1 MSKKQLPVIG
11 ETLTWGQKLNDYI
24 SSLDNSV
31 NISLYGAVGDGVK
44 DDTAAVQEAV
54 IEAFTGAVSENS
66 TLGLNYYGKIIDFGG
81 KTVKISETLY
91 LPKGSGIIFA
101 NGNLIA
107 ADDFVGRFM
116 ISTYETGKQ
125 EDWGYPK
132 HNSQIKFSNMTMNC
146 RNVCSGIELLGVSD
160 VWIDSC
166 VIHHFTEYGIYA
178 YGSSDDH
185 ALYIDKSHIYQ
196 YEWDEHIG
204 GAVLDGIG
212 VYNGIYDSLITNSY
226 VYLCKTGIYCSRRS
240 QRILGNH
247 IWGCNKSLV
256 LGFLR
261 AAKDWQ
267 SATDYVVDDIVIED
281 YQAYFCKEA
290 HTSDDFATDLSA
302 DKWKALVQDVRIYNY
317 IINGNWFDTPD
328 YAECSLKIIGNDSGS
343 DIGAEGI
350 IITENTFAGRTSSS
364 QVDNFGYIIIKGF
377 DGIAQ
382 LTIKNSII
390 KNNFFDSEKDTDKGL
405 IVDELDVKFKPSTGN
420 IFTDNTFTGVV
431 KPFSTEV
438 VFTDYKD
445 ISGMGITIIEA
456 DVPNEL
462 IMLGD
467 VVDLRAS
474 YLSLDGAKSTATIS
488 NNEVSLKEIIEN
500 NLVLNISD
508 NTTLLY
514 TNGDLPDGDY
524 SFYARTSINDS
535 RTIYYPNGQNN
546 SVDDGRYNLFKFT
559 ISSGDFTNPSR
570 VQIGHGFAQIHGIRH
585 EGAAG
590 EYKVDYSLY
599 VPSGGSP
606 VSNTKIRIKYG

>member
-11 ETLTWGQKLNDYI
+11 ESLTWAQKLNDYI
-24 SSLDNSV
+24 SSLANSV
-31 NISLYGAVGDGVK
+31 NISLYGAIGDGVK
-44 DDTAAVQEAV
+44 DDTAAVQEAI
-54 IEAFTGAVSENS
+54 IEAFTGAVSENG

-107 ADDFVGRFM
+107 ADDFVGKFM
-116 ISTYETGKQ
+116 ISTYEAGKQ

-132 HNSQIKFSNMTMNC
+132 HNSQIKFSNITMNC

-160 VWIDSC
+160 VWVDSS

-212 VYNGIYDSLITNSY
+212 IYNGIYDSLITNSY

-247 IWGCNKSLV
+247 IWGCNKLLV

-302 DKWKALVQDVRIYNY
+302 DKWVELVQDNYIYNY
-317 IINGNWFDTPD
+317 IVSGNWFDTPD
-328 YAECSLKIIGNDSGS
+328 YAECSLKIIGCDV
-343 DIGAEGI
+343 DTVIGAEGV
-350 IITENTFAGRTSSS
+350 IITENTFAGRTSNS
-364 QVDNFGYIIIKGF
+364 QVDDFGYIIISGF

-390 KNNFFDSEKDTDKGL
+390 KNNFFNSEKDTDKGL

-420 IFTDNTFTGVV
+420 VFTDNTFAGVV

-438 VFTDYKD
+438 VITKD
-445 ISGMGITIIEA
+445 VNYIKANNLYTFDIP
-456 DVPNEL
+456 DEL
-462 IMLGD
+462 IMLGELKLCRYSD
-467 VVDLRAS
+467 IFS
-474 YLSLDGAKSTATIS
+474 NFGSTTIS
-488 NNEVSLKEIIEN
+488 GIYTTSLKYIIEN
-500 NLVLNISD
+500 DSVIMLDDDFTI
-508 NTTLLY
+508 TH

-524 SFYARTSINDS
+524 YFRINAIEKK
-535 RTIYYPNGQNN
+535 TIYYPGGSAFLNYTQNCYAKAT
-546 SVDDGRYNLFKFT
+546 V
-559 ISSGDFTNPSR
+559 SSGDIFTIAFEKRLIYYWDNISIPRYDGNKWVIDLWVNDMNNSFIS
-570 VQIGHGFAQIHGIRH
+570 VGQI
-585 EGAAG
+585 E
-590 EYKVDYSLY
+590 L
-599 VPSGGSP
+599 
-606 VSNTKIRIKYG
+606 KYG